1 MRQNASAEA
10 NHDARLRA
18 KEEDVLIFMVNDW

>member
-10 NHDARLRA
+10 NHDAMLRA
-18 KEEDVLIFMVNDW
+18 KEEDMLIFMVDDW